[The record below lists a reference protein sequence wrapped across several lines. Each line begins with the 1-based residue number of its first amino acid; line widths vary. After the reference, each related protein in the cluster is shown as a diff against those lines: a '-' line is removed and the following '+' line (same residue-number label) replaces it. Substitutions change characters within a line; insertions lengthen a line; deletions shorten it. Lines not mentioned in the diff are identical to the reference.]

1 MFPARSDQTTSST
14 SSQKFKVMNHEI
26 GWDLLKPGETGTCQ
40 STCRRWTD
48 VRSGT
53 AMNAWEISCIWDVQP
68 GSRSK
73 EAIRSLGRNSFDLY
87 KCFVWQQTLR
97 NIASERNGDMV
108 EVEKWRKSVFFLGF
122 PNQSQ
127 VPKMSAFIL
136 LNGSH
141 WFSTLRSGQSFT
153 RWGSHPVQGV
163 KEDVGGGHHDVW
175 PEMSLKFFDRNFYRR
190 HLWNRALTVFL
201 HRESIMSLSKDHD
214 YSG

>member
-1 MFPARSDQTTSST
+1 MLSTSLKMFPARSDQTTSST

-108 EVEKWRKSVFFLGF
+108 EVEKWRKSVFFFGIS
-122 PNQSQ
+122 QSISGTKDECFHFTQ
-127 VPKMSAFIL
+127 RISLVFNPQIWPKL
-136 LNGSH
+136 H
-141 WFSTLRSGQSFT
+141 PLRKPSCS
-153 RWGSHPVQGV
+153 RSERRRRRRSPRC
-163 KEDVGGGHHDVW
+163 
-175 PEMSLKFFDRNFYRR
+175 LARNE
-190 HLWNRALTVFL
+190 LEVFW
-201 HRESIMSLSKDHD
+201 
-214 YSG
+214 